1 MLRSRF
7 VLLVTALLM
16 LGACSQEPT
25 PQTDTPEA
33 GTEVGNEAGNEK
45 AGKETEEQLV
55 ARALEIH
62 DRVLTFDSHAD
73 TPLRMIEPG
82 FDMAERHD
90 PNETG
95 SKVDYPR
102 MKEGGLDAIFFAAFV
117 AQDIRDDDGN
127 SRAKALAVQMI
138 DAVID
143 STKENADA
151 VGLALEPED
160 AYALEKEGKRAIYL
174 GIENGY
180 PIGSDL
186 SNIELFHDKGVRY
199 ITLVHSTNNDL
210 ADSATDSKGSEH
222 DGISPLGEQVVK
234 EMNRL
239 GIMVDVSHG
248 SEAVFYD
255 AIALSTAPIIAS
267 HSNARAVTNH
277 DRNMSDDM
285 LELMAKNGGV
295 VQLTMLSDYLREAP
309 ENPERDAAIAALRA
323 DMKPVSEMNQE
334 ERAQLRKA
342 FQDINDRFP
351 APPATVKHVVDHID
365 HIVKVA
371 GIDHVGIGCDFDGG
385 GGIEGI
391 FDASEVM
398 NITIELV
405 RRGYTE
411 EQIEKIWGGNLM
423 RVFREVREIAA
434 QAKAVSAS

>member
-1 MLRSRF
+1 MFNKFNS
-7 VLLVTALLM
+7 LLVVFILSLA
-16 LGACSQEPT
+16 ACSS
-25 PQTDTPEA
+25 DPE
-33 GTEVGNEAGNEK
+33 TETSAEVQ
-45 AGKETEEQLV
+45 ETEEELI
-55 ARALEIH
+55 ARALDIH

-117 AQDIRDDDGN
+117 AQDIRDDEGHG
-127 SRAKALAVQMI
+127 RAKKLALQMI

-143 STKENADA
+143 STEKNADI
-151 VGLALEPED
+151 VGLALDPED
-160 AYALEKEGKRAIYL
+160 AYELEKEGKRAIYI

-180 PIGSDL
+180 PIGGDL
-186 SNIELFHDKGVRY
+186 SNIELFYDKGVRY
-199 ITLVHSTNNDL
+199 ITLVHSTNNDI

-222 DGISPLGEQVVK
+222 GGVSKLGEDVIR

-239 GIMVDVSHG
+239 GVMVDVSHG
-248 SEAVFYD
+248 SEEVFYD
-255 AIALSTAPIIAS
+255 TIAVSKAPIIAS

-285 LELMAKNGGV
+285 LRLMAENGGV
-295 VQLTMLSDYLREAP
+295 VQLTMLSNYLRDEPA
-309 ENPERDAAIAALRA
+309 NPERDAALAALRA
-323 DMKPVSEMNQE
+323 TMKPASEMTQE
-334 ERAQLRKA
+334 ERVAARNA
-342 FQDINDRFP
+342 IREINEQFP
-351 APPATVKHVVDHID
+351 VPSATVKDVVDHID
-365 HIVKVA
+365 HIVKIA

-385 GGIEGI
+385 GGIDGI

-398 NITIELV
+398 SITIELV
-405 RRGYTE
+405 RRGYAE

-423 RVFREVREIAA
+423 RVFREVQAVAA
-434 QAKAVSAS
+434 EMQASTAS

>member
-1 MLRSRF
+1 MSYIYIHSTTNLKMMNRQAQNLSIL
-7 VLLVTALLM
+7 VLFLIVF
-16 LGACSQEPT
+16 
-25 PQTDTPEA
+25 A
-33 GTEVGNEAGNEK
+33 GCKEKPSTTET
-45 AGKETEEQLV
+45 ETEEQLV
-55 ARALEIH
+55 ERALAIH
-62 DRVLTFDSHAD
+62 DKVLTVDTHAD

-127 SRAKALAVQMI
+127 TRAKALCLQMI
-138 DAVID
+138 DSVIA
-143 STKENADA
+143 STERNSDI
-151 VGLALEPED
+151 VGLALNPDD
-160 AYALEKEGKRAIYL
+160 AYELEKAGKRAIYL

-180 PIGSDL
+180 PIGNDI
-186 SNIELFHDKGVRY
+186 NNVEEYFNKGVRY
-199 ITLVHSTNNDL
+199 ITLVHSLNNDL
-210 ADSATDSKGSEH
+210 ADSATDENGTEH
-222 DGISPLGEQVVK
+222 GGISEFGSKVVS

-248 SEAVFYD
+248 NDSVFYD
-255 AIALSTAPIIAS
+255 AIKLSKAPIIAS
-267 HSNARAVTNH
+267 HSNARSVTEH
-277 DRNMSDDM
+277 KRNMTDEM
-285 LELMAKNGGV
+285 LKLMAKNGGV
-295 VQLTMLSDYLREAP
+295 VQLTMLADYLRTAP
-309 ENPERDAAIAALRA
+309 PNAARDSAMTAMRA
-323 DMKPVSEMNQE
+323 SITKPISEMTDE
-334 ERAQLRKA
+334 ERAELRKS
-342 FQDINDRFP
+342 FNELNDKYP
-351 APPATVKHVVDHID
+351 SPPATVEHVADHID

-398 NITIELV
+398 NVTIELV

-423 RVFREVREIAA
+423 RVFEEV
-434 QAKAVSAS
+434 QAVAKTYQS